1 MRNFDEHNLT
11 EAVLERFDGCDD
23 PRLKRVLQSLVR
35 HLHDFV
41 REVEPTEAEWFAA
54 IRFLT
59 RTGQICDDKR
69 QEFILLSDT
78 LGVSMLVDAINHRLP
93 EGATE
98 TTVQGPFHVADAPRF
113 ALGEDIRGGVEGPAL
128 FVEGTVRDV
137 EGRPIP
143 GAVIDVWQ
151 SDDQGHYDIQ
161 LQDLGEFHLR
171 GQLTADDVGRFWFW
185 SIVPKFYPIPHDGP
199 VGVMLKAAH
208 RHPFRPAHI
217 HFMISAPGC
226 ERLVTHVFVD
236 GDPYL
241 DSDAVFGVKQSL
253 IKPFPMRE
261 NGSEPDGKPIL
272 RPHHHLAF
280 DFVLKRQ
287 THEEG

>member
-11 EAVLERFDGCDD
+11 EAVVERFDACGD
-23 PRLKRVLQSLVR
+23 PRLKTVLQSLVR
-35 HLHDFV
+35 HLHAFV
-41 REVEPTEAEWFAA
+41 RDVEPTEAEWFEA
-54 IRFLT
+54 IQFLT
-59 RTGQICDDKR
+59 RTGQICDAKR

-113 ALGEDIRGGVEGPAL
+113 ALGEDIRGGVEGPPL
-128 FVEGTVRDV
+128 FVEGTVRTVD
-137 EGRPIP
+137 
-143 GAVIDVWQ
+143 GAPVAGATVDVWQ

-171 GQLTADDVGRFWFW
+171 GRLTTDERGRFWFW
-185 SIVPKFYPIPHDGP
+185 SIMPKFYPIPHDGP
-199 VGVMLKAAH
+199 VGAMLAAAH

-217 HFMISAPGC
+217 HFMISAEGC
-226 ERLVTHVFVD
+226 ERLVTHVFVE

-253 IKPFPMRE
+253 VKTFPSRDAGE
-261 NGSEPDGKPIL
+261 EPDGKPID
-272 RPHHHLAF
+272 RPHHHLAY
-280 DFVLKRQ
+280 DFVLKPR
-287 THEEG
+287 TA